1 MSSIHINVE
10 SIKFRVFDEYVSCKI
25 VMMPGG
31 KYDFKPYAIGYQK
44 DSPYREILDFHIN
57 MMRETGTLENIV
69 SSYRGQPQECPDFRS
84 RKNKNKCEQIFRY
97 SSCYIFSGSPLPW
110 EIVFTAFGV
119 LMFGAFL
126 SVCLFITEHVL
137 GKSKVGKLLMN
148 GYNYRVVPPEFH
160 ENVWDSRNDV
170 VTVEPMFKESKQ
182 YSVAF

>member
-1 MSSIHINVE
+1 MV
-10 SIKFRVFDEYVSCKI
+10 V
-25 VMMPGG
+25 MPGG

-69 SSYRGQPQECPDFRS
+69 SSYRGQPQECPDF
-84 RKNKNKCEQIFRY
+84 
-97 SSCYIFSGSPLPW
+97 SGSPLPW
-110 EIVFTAFGV
+110 QIVFTAFGV

-137 GKSKVGKLLMN
+137 GKSEVGKLLMN

-160 ENVWDSRNDV
+160 ENV
-170 VTVEPMFKESKQ
+170 
-182 YSVAF
+182 

>member
-1 MSSIHINVE
+1 MV
-10 SIKFRVFDEYVSCKI
+10 V
-25 VMMPGG
+25 MPGG

-69 SSYRGQPQECPDFRS
+69 SSYRGQPQECPDF
-84 RKNKNKCEQIFRY
+84 
-97 SSCYIFSGSPLPW
+97 SGSPLPW
-110 EIVFTAFGV
+110 QIVFTAFGV

-126 SVCLFITEHVL
+126 SVCLFILEHVL
-137 GKSKVGKLLMN
+137 GKSEVGKLLMN

-160 ENVWDSRNDV
+160 ENVWDGRNDV
-170 VTVEPMFKESKQ
+170 LTIEPTFKESKQ

>member
-1 MSSIHINVE
+1 MTSIHPNVE

-69 SSYRGQPQECPDFRS
+69 SSYRGQPQECPDF
-84 RKNKNKCEQIFRY
+84 
-97 SSCYIFSGSPLPW
+97 SGSPLPW
-110 EIVFTAFGV
+110 QIVFTAFGV

-148 GYNYRVVPPEFH
+148 GYNQI
-160 ENVWDSRNDV
+160 SRFSQTLVQCLYQVNSN
-170 VTVEPMFKESKQ
+170 M
-182 YSVAF
+182 